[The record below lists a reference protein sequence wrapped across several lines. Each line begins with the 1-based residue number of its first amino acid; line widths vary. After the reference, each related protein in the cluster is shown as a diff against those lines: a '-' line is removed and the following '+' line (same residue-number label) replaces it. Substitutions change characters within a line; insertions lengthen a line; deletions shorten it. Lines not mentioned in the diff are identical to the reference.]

1 MPVIDVHAHLVP
13 KVFPPLPEGVTAAG
27 WPQMI
32 PLEDG
37 RARMMIDGREFR
49 VFDTAYWDVEQR
61 LAVMDGEGVDLQ
73 VLSPLPE
80 LLSYWLAADTAEA
93 VARHTNAAMA
103 EAVAKAGGRLAA
115 LGMLP
120 LQDLDR
126 ALPMVAELAKA
137 GLKGVMVGSNIN
149 GVSIADARFDPILE
163 ALAANDLAIMVHGV
177 RPAGTERLL
186 GSPMMGAVIGVPQD
200 AAMAVA
206 SFIMTDVLGRHP
218 DLRLGFVHGGGS
230 FASMLDRLGHVWEH
244 FPQLQT
250 TGGLSPA
257 DYVRRFYF
265 DTVVFSRDYLT
276 YLIKAY
282 GPDGLVAGSDGPTA
296 IGQTGL
302 DAFIRSAAPDDETA
316 EKILWRNAARFLKLD
331 VDGARAARA
340 A

>member
-13 KVFPPLPEGVTAAG
+13 EAFPPLPEGVTAAG
-27 WPQMI
+27 WPEMV
-32 PLEDG
+32 PLADG
-37 RARMMIDGREFR
+37 RARMMIDGREYR
-49 VFDTAYWDVEQR
+49 VFDTAYWDVPQR
-61 LAVMDGEGVDLQ
+61 LARMDEEGVDLQ

-80 LLSYWLAADTAEA
+80 LLSYWLSADTAEA
-93 VARHTNAAMA
+93 LARHTNAAMA

-126 ALPMVAELAKA
+126 ALPMVAGLKRA
-137 GLKGVMVGSNIN
+137 GLKGIMVGSNIN
-149 GVSIADARFDPILE
+149 GVSIADARFDPL
-163 ALAANDLAIMVHGV
+163 LAELVRHDLAIMVHGV

-186 GSPMMGAVIGVPQD
+186 GSPIMGAVIGVPQD

-206 SFIMTDVLGRHP
+206 SFIATDVFARHP

-230 FASMLDRLGHVWEH
+230 FGAMLERMDHVWQH
-244 FPQLQT
+244 FPEMRQ
-250 TGGLSPA
+250 GPISPV
-257 DYVRRFYF
+257 DYVRRFFF
-265 DTVVFSRDYLT
+265 DTVVFSQKYLT
-276 YLIKAY
+276 YLIAAY

-302 DAFIRSAAPDDETA
+302 DAFVRGAAPDDETA
-316 EKILWRNAARFLKLD
+316 EKILWRNAVRFLKLD
-331 VDGARAARA
+331 VGGARAVRA

>member
-13 KVFPPLPEGVTAAG
+13 EVFPPLPQSVTQAG
-27 WPQMI
+27 WPQMV

-37 RARMMIDGREFR
+37 RARMMIDGKEYR
-49 VFDTAYWDVEQR
+49 VFDTAYWDVDQR
-61 LAVMDGEGVDLQ
+61 LAYMDEQGVDLQ

-80 LLSYWLAADTAEA
+80 LLSYWLAADTAEQI
-93 VARHTNAAMA
+93 ARHTNAAMA
-103 EAVAKAGGRLAA
+103 AAVTKGGGRLAA

-126 ALPMVAELAKA
+126 ALPMVAELASA

-149 GVSIADARFDPILE
+149 GVSIADERFDPL
-163 ALAANDLAIMVHGV
+163 LAELVRHDLAMMVHGV

-186 GSPMMGAVIGVPQD
+186 GSPIMGAVIGVPAD

-206 SFIMTDVLGRHP
+206 SFIMTDVMGRHP
-218 DLRLGFVHGGGS
+218 ELRLGFVHGGGS
-230 FASMLDRLGHVWEH
+230 FGSMLERMDHVWRH
-244 FPQLQT
+244 FPEMRK
-250 TGGLSPA
+250 GDVSPV

-265 DTVVFSRDYLT
+265 DTVVFSGKYLT

-302 DAFIRSAAPDDETA
+302 DGFVRAASPDDETA
-316 EKILWRNAARFLKLD
+316 EKILWRNGARFLKLD
-331 VDGARAARA
+331 VDGAQAARA
-340 A
+340 AA